1 MEYLKYRFLN
11 NIKYKSILCILLAI
25 WIVLML
31 QNTIIMRSMS
41 SKKSELYILNKNT
54 YSIEA
59 QDKVDYS
66 KMIDS
71 LKQIKDIDILNFE
84 SSKGKN
90 KITSVIETEG
100 NDTKIQNIL
109 EQIEAIDKFHSIDS
123 ITISEFNN
131 KNKNMKA
138 TIYVSFQ

>member
-1 MEYLKYRFLN
+1 
-11 NIKYKSILCILLAI
+11 
-25 WIVLML
+25 ML
-31 QNTIIMRSMS
+31 QNTITMKNMS
-41 SKKSELYILNKNT
+41 SKKSELYILNKNI
-54 YSIEA
+54 YSLET

-84 SSKGKN
+84 SSKEKN

>member
-1 MEYLKYRFLN
+1 MEHLKYRFLN
-11 NIKYKSILCILLAI
+11 NIKYKSILSILLAI
-25 WIVLML
+25 LVVLML
-31 QNTIIMRSMS
+31 QNTITMKNMS
-41 SKKSELYILNKNT
+41 SKKSELYILNKNI
-54 YSIEA
+54 YSLET

-84 SSKGKN
+84 SSKEKN